1 MVIFTLS
8 IKKIAYLIGLLK
20 KEVDQIEAKKRS
32 KQEAT
37 KPLLLMRAWIQ
48 FSKKQTHQLLKRG
61 NNLSK
66 KTRKKM
72 KKAEKNTIYYYDV
85 CGCEIVCRTPS
96 TGPLTCCNTIMCC
109 Y

>member
-37 KPLLLMRAWIQ
+37 KPLLLMRA
-48 FSKKQTHQLLKRG
+48 
-61 NNLSK
+61 
-66 KTRKKM
+66 
-72 KKAEKNTIYYYDV
+72 
-85 CGCEIVCRTPS
+85 
-96 TGPLTCCNTIMCC
+96 
-109 Y
+109 